1 LDVQNAFLHGVLEEE
16 VYMHQ
21 PPGFLDPARP
31 EYHCKL
37 DKSLYGL
44 KQALEYHCK
53 LDKSFYGLKQAPQAW
68 YSCLS
73 TKLHALG
80 FVPSKADVSLFF
92 YAKGTIV
99 IYLLVYV
106 DDIIVVSSSPRA
118 VDALLADLKADFAI
132 KDLRISITF
141 LL

>member
-1 LDVQNAFLHGVLEEE
+1 MGSNRHLRPGILASAPNYMPWVLFLLRRMFH
-16 VYMHQ
+16 
-21 PPGFLDPARP
+21 
-31 EYHCKL
+31 
-37 DKSLYGL
+37 
-44 KQALEYHCK
+44 
-53 LDKSFYGLKQAPQAW
+53 
-68 YSCLS
+68 YSS
-73 TKLHALG
+73 M
-80 FVPSKADVSLFF
+80 
-92 YAKGTIV
+92 GTIV